1 DLSDPTRLRVFAPMP
16 WQAHVLEGGAVVT
29 PVMRTLDGLTPQ
41 NLVNEAQG
49 ILQTLRQ
56 GLPRLPEAERL
67 AGTAYYYQAVR
78 GLARLPFL
86 QPVSG
91 QL

>member
-1 DLSDPTRLRVFAPMP
+1 MP

-41 NLVNEAQG
+41 HVVREVQE
-49 ILQTLRQ
+49 ILQLLRH

-67 AGTAYYYQAVR
+67 AGTAYYYQGVR
-78 GLARLPFL
+78 SLARLPFL
-86 QPVSG
+86 QPVSDRLSG
-91 QL
+91 LIAGMDERAM